1 MTAPAP
7 VPLLLVIITDVVNV
21 HQLAGE
27 ARERKKKFSG
37 SVEVLRFER
46 TLELTRR
53 QLRKTDNMA
62 LNDAR
67 MKSALAL
74 MFHDT
79 KSSSSRSTSG
89 GLKDEDDDHRPGATS
104 SDRAVPSDCQTG
116 RCQRSQEPADKYVTR
131 DAVASSV
138 VVTTASVATR
148 SFVAMPTTAS
158 VAVASVAMVTASATT
173 ASSSVTQSF
182 VAVTTS
188 VVKTTAT
195 STPMSVVWS
204 TPAVSCASRPLNGSV
219 STVVAANIAPSA
231 ITHTA
236 SPPPSAVS
244 VTLLPP
250 PRTSVTPVNNGDA
263 GTNSKYVSSV
273 GASSNA
279 VAARPVHSAAGKSTD
294 SPDGATV
301 TVGKSV
307 DCDAA
312 LADAATRAPSVDSVA
327 ATSSRSVEPVTTAS
341 NGAVA
346 GSSDGDVTA
355 ALRSQWIASPV
366 PPSNV
371 RSLQQS
377 GGSPSPRGHVT
388 FSDHV
393 TEIEPGAGRAGLTAK
408 PPRRVPPA
416 PPPRAAIRNVT
427 STTTTTTTSRE
438 RPCSAVEPLATSNG
452 GPGFPAVNGVV
463 CRSRPLSM
471 APLAT
476 VDSDSDSAESQT
488 GTIRRGTAAP
498 RPDGAVVRGR
508 TPPPVPTRK
517 TSALTART
525 DGPALTQD
533 AQYSNLHDVRLEC
546 ARLERLDGAGQPLD
560 GRPRSA
566 ARSDDVGAAAKCEE
580 TEIY

>member
-79 KSSSSRSTSG
+79 KTSG

-204 TPAVSCASRPLNGSV
+204 TPAVSL
-219 STVVAANIAPSA
+219 
-231 ITHTA
+231 
-236 SPPPSAVS
+236 
-244 VTLLPP
+244 
-250 PRTSVTPVNNGDA
+250 
-263 GTNSKYVSSV
+263 
-273 GASSNA
+273 
-279 VAARPVHSAAGKSTD
+279 
-294 SPDGATV
+294 
-301 TVGKSV
+301 
-307 DCDAA
+307 
-312 LADAATRAPSVDSVA
+312 
-327 ATSSRSVEPVTTAS
+327 
-341 NGAVA
+341 
-346 GSSDGDVTA
+346 
-355 ALRSQWIASPV
+355 
-366 PPSNV
+366 
-371 RSLQQS
+371 SLI
-377 GGSPSPRGHVT
+377 H
-388 FSDHV
+388 
-393 TEIEPGAGRAGLTAK
+393 I
-408 PPRRVPPA
+408 
-416 PPPRAAIRNVT
+416 
-427 STTTTTTTSRE
+427 
-438 RPCSAVEPLATSNG
+438 
-452 GPGFPAVNGVV
+452 
-463 CRSRPLSM
+463 
-471 APLAT
+471 
-476 VDSDSDSAESQT
+476 
-488 GTIRRGTAAP
+488 
-498 RPDGAVVRGR
+498 
-508 TPPPVPTRK
+508 
-517 TSALTART
+517 
-525 DGPALTQD
+525 
-533 AQYSNLHDVRLEC
+533 
-546 ARLERLDGAGQPLD
+546 
-560 GRPRSA
+560 
-566 ARSDDVGAAAKCEE
+566 
-580 TEIY
+580 